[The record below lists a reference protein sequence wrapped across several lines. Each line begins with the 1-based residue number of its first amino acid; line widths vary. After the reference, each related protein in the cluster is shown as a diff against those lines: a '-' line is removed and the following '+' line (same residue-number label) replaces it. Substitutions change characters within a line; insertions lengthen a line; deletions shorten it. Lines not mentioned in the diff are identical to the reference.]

1 VHQGIID
8 RAKEEVQGLIHTCRS
23 GDMKAKPGMSLLD
36 TLEMKVNET
45 LNRAREK
52 SGIVVQD
59 NLTERNNIVTMV
71 LGGSKG
77 NETNLSQIIATVGQV
92 CWVVLHC
99 HWLTP
104 SCSKT

>member
-1 VHQGIID
+1 
-8 RAKEEVQGLIHTCRS
+8 
-23 GDMKAKPGMSLLD
+23 MSLLD

-92 CWVVLHC
+92 
-99 HWLTP
+99 
-104 SCSKT
+104 S